1 MISVRLRVL
10 KGGKMSGRLIG
21 VVYGVGKPGTAL
33 GVLVIRLG
41 TVPSGLRGLTPTA
54 GVESSHIILF
64 QLNCVF
70 GVSVFV
76 CVGGCRV

>member
-41 TVPSGLRGLTPTA
+41 TVPSRLRGLTPTA